1 MKPKHD
7 LSRPNH
13 VPRVALLVDTST
25 DWSRRVI
32 SGIIQYVRAHDFWHL
47 YVESRGVEEHLE
59 LPRAWQG
66 DGIIARISSERLA
79 RSLHA
84 RGLLVVNVSAIQLP
98 DSVEFPRVHTDVA
111 DTAKVAVNYFLE
123 RGFKNFAYL
132 SLLGLEY
139 TARQQD
145 AFIAAVEKTGG
156 QCAVYGVKTHDG
168 AQTPDW
174 NLRLEKLG
182 EWLRSLPKPVAI
194 LTWSGGREVSTPAK
208 PSVCVCRRKS
218 RY

>member
-84 RGLLVVNVSAIQLP
+84 RGLPVVNVSAIQLP

-156 QCAVYGVKTHDG
+156 QAPCMASKPTTARRHRTGICASKNLASGCARCPSPSRFLPG
-168 AQTPDW
+168 AA
-174 NLRLEKLG
+174 G
-182 EWLRSLPKPVAI
+182 
-194 LTWSGGREVSTPAK
+194 AK
-208 PSVCVCRRKS
+208 
-218 RY
+218 